1 MYKNIVVPVDV
12 FDAGLA
18 DKALSHAKFLAQHSA
33 GQIHLIHVI
42 PVFSPVLTR
51 GFISDARKMEDHLL
65 NTAKEKLS
73 ELVKKNGLAE
83 DASHLYVRSG
93 NVRDQVIALA
103 DELKADVVIVGSRNP
118 GIQTHLLGSEAA
130 NIVRYAHVP
139 VFVVANHQAA
149 PRPTPRSGG
158 GHQGDPL

>member
-42 PVFSPVLTR
+42 PAFSPVLTR

-65 NTAKEKLS
+65 NTAKEGANK
-73 ELVKKNGLAE
+73 
-83 DASHLYVRSG
+83 
-93 NVRDQVIALA
+93 QVISSQA
-103 DELKADVVIVGSRNP
+103 DSLIKISRIWAD
-118 GIQTHLLGSEAA
+118 
-130 NIVRYAHVP
+130 
-139 VFVVANHQAA
+139 FF
-149 PRPTPRSGG
+149 
-158 GHQGDPL
+158 

>member
-33 GQIHLIHVI
+33 GQIHLVHVI
-42 PVFSPVLTR
+42 PAFSPVLTR
-51 GFISDARKMEDHLL
+51 GFISDARKMEEH
-65 NTAKEKLS
+65 
-73 ELVKKNGLAE
+73 LVKKNSLAE
-83 DASHLYVRSG
+83 ETSHLYVRSG
-93 NVRDQVIALA
+93 NIRDQVIDLA

-139 VFVVANHQAA
+139 VFVV
-149 PRPTPRSGG
+149 R
-158 GHQGDPL
+158 

>member
-33 GQIHLIHVI
+33 GQIHLVHVI
-42 PVFSPVLTR
+42 PAFSPVLTR
-51 GFISDARKMEDHLL
+51 GFISDARKMEDHLIT
-65 NTAKEKLS
+65 TAKEKLT

-118 GIQTHLLGSEAA
+118 GIRFINRGREYEY
-130 NIVRYAHVP
+130 R
-139 VFVVANHQAA
+139 
-149 PRPTPRSGG
+149 
-158 GHQGDPL
+158 

>member
-42 PVFSPVLTR
+42 PAFSPVLTR

-73 ELVKKNGLAE
+73 ELVKKKWACGRRQPSLCAQWQC
-83 DASHLYVRSG
+83 SRSSDCPD
-93 NVRDQVIALA
+93 R
-103 DELKADVVIVGSRNP
+103 
-118 GIQTHLLGSEAA
+118 
-130 NIVRYAHVP
+130 
-139 VFVVANHQAA
+139 
-149 PRPTPRSGG
+149 
-158 GHQGDPL
+158 

>member
-42 PVFSPVLTR
+42 PAFSPVLTR

-93 NVRDQVIALA
+93 NVRGDCRFAQSGDPDSSA
-103 DELKADVVIVGSRNP
+103 G
-118 GIQTHLLGSEAA
+118 LGSGQYRALCPCTS
-130 NIVRYAHVP
+130 VRCALMM
-139 VFVVANHQAA
+139 AGC
-149 PRPTPRSGG
+149 RPDFRFRNRGKEYEYR
-158 GHQGDPL
+158 

>member
-42 PVFSPVLTR
+42 PAFSPVLTR

-65 NTAKEKLS
+65 NTAKEGANK
-73 ELVKKNGLAE
+73 
-83 DASHLYVRSG
+83 RG
-93 NVRDQVIALA
+93 NSSRLTQSFHFFMFEPIFSPVNALNQP
-103 DELKADVVIVGSRNP
+103 I
-118 GIQTHLLGSEAA
+118 
-130 NIVRYAHVP
+130 
-139 VFVVANHQAA
+139 
-149 PRPTPRSGG
+149 
-158 GHQGDPL
+158 

>member
-1 MYKNIVVPVDV
+1 
-12 FDAGLA
+12 
-18 DKALSHAKFLAQHSA
+18 
-33 GQIHLIHVI
+33 
-42 PVFSPVLTR
+42 
-51 GFISDARKMEDHLL
+51 MEDHLL

-93 NVRDQVIALA
+93 NVRDRDCPA

-139 VFVVANHQAA
+139 VFVV
-149 PRPTPRSGG
+149 R
-158 GHQGDPL
+158 